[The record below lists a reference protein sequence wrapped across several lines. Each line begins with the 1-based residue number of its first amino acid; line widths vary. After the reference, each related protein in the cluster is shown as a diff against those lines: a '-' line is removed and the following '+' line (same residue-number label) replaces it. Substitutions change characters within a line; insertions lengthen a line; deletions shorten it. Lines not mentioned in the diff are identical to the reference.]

1 MSFPRY
7 PEYKPSGVEWLGDV
21 PAHWEMMR
29 LRHCLQRMSS
39 GGTPESGRAEYWSS
53 EEGGEAIPWVSI
65 GDMTRSSTV
74 VATDRSVTRLGLES
88 KQLEVFP
95 VGTLLYSMYAS
106 LGKVAQ
112 LGVPA
117 AVNQA
122 ILALQAEPTST
133 DRSFLRHWLGF
144 LEPTLGYFAS
154 SNTQENLNVAKV
166 RSLPLALPPL
176 PEQRAIAAFLDR
188 ETAKIDGL
196 VAEQRRLIELLKEK
210 RQAVIS
216 HAVTKGLDPKAP
228 MKPSGVEW
236 LGDVPAHWEVRRL
249 VSDLEFVTSGSRGWA
264 EHYAETGALFLRIG
278 NLTRDSIALDLA
290 DVQRVV
296 VPAGSEGERTRV
308 VEGDLLFSI
317 TAFLGSVAVVPPAL
331 EPAYVSQHVALA
343 RLRTGRLAPRWVGFV
358 ALSCIGATW
367 FKLQSYGGTKVQ
379 LSLDDIRSLPIS
391 CPPQEEQVRILSWLD
406 STLTDL
412 SALGLEAEAAIT
424 LLQERRSALISAA
437 VTGQIDVRNAVATEA
452 A

>member
-7 PEYKPSGVEWLGDV
+7 PKYKASGVEWLGDV
-21 PAHWEMMR
+21 PEHWEVKR
-29 LRHCLQRMSS
+29 IRHCLQRMSS

-65 GDMTRSSTV
+65 GDMTRNSTV

-154 SNTQENLNVAKV
+154 SNTQENLNAAKV

-196 VAEQRRLIELLKEK
+196 
-210 RQAVIS
+210 
-216 HAVTKGLDPKAP
+216 
-228 MKPSGVEW
+228 
-236 LGDVPAHWEVRRL
+236 
-249 VSDLEFVTSGSRGWA
+249 
-264 EHYAETGALFLRIG
+264 
-278 NLTRDSIALDLA
+278 IA
-290 DVQRVV
+290 
-296 VPAGSEGERTRV
+296 
-308 VEGDLLFSI
+308 
-317 TAFLGSVAVVPPAL
+317 
-331 EPAYVSQHVALA
+331 
-343 RLRTGRLAPRWVGFV
+343 
-358 ALSCIGATW
+358 
-367 FKLQSYGGTKVQ
+367 
-379 LSLDDIRSLPIS
+379 
-391 CPPQEEQVRILSWLD
+391 
-406 STLTDL
+406 
-412 SALGLEAEAAIT
+412 EAESAIT

-437 VTGQIDVRNAVATEA
+437 VTGQIDVRNVVATEA